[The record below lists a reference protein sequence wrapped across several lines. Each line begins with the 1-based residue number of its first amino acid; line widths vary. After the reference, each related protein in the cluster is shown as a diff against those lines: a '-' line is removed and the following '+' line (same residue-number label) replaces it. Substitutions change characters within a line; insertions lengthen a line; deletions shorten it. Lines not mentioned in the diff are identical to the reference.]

1 MNVPLF
7 YLANILKQQTRVY
20 KPKIQ
25 KHGCIF
31 AQSGIGG
38 QTKVVHLILMV
49 WISCV
54 NEYISLHV
62 NVHLTPH
69 TCGDWSWQ

>member
-7 YLANILKQQTRVY
+7 YFANIVKQQTRVY

-25 KHGCIF
+25 KHVCIL

-38 QTKVVHLILMV
+38 QTKIVHLILMV
-49 WISCV
+49 
-54 NEYISLHV
+54 
-62 NVHLTPH
+62 
-69 TCGDWSWQ
+69 

>member
-1 MNVPLF
+1 MGDFKKKLSLYMNVPLF

-38 QTKVVHLILMV
+38 QTRIVHLILMV
-49 WISCV
+49 
-54 NEYISLHV
+54 
-62 NVHLTPH
+62 
-69 TCGDWSWQ
+69 